1 MKTKYLII
9 VAIVVIAI
17 IIGGA
22 FAYISLQSPSATSVQ
37 LNGAGATFPQPFL
50 NATIIAYQSIKPNV
64 EINYQPVGSGAGINA
79 LTAKTV
85 DFAASDAPLSSNQT
99 SHFNQPRSSYSRNNR
114 CRHISLQSTWD
125 FGRSSPV
132 R

>member
-1 MKTKYLII
+1 MKTTYLII

-22 FAYISLQSPSATSVQ
+22 FAYISLQSPPATSVQ

-64 EINYQPVGSGAGINA
+64 EINYQPVGSGAGINCA
-79 LTAKTV
+79 
-85 DFAASDAPLSSNQT
+85 
-99 SHFNQPRSSYSRNNR
+99 YSKN
-114 CRHISLQSTWD
+114 S
-125 FGRSSPV
+125 
-132 R
+132 